1 MAKPIQYCK
10 VNNKK
15 NQMLENKFGMWN
27 SKFFLGFVPLVIWED
42 NTLFKKKKPFI
53 LDNFKGIE

>member
-42 NTLFKKKKPFI
+42 NTLF
-53 LDNFKGIE
+53 